1 MGNIYGPGDLNF
13 NRVIPGTIRSILENK
28 PPVLRSDGTPIR
40 EYFFVEDAVDAY
52 LTMAE
57 SSGNMTQFGEAFNF
71 SSGEK
76 YSVLEVIRKILAV
89 MESDLEPTILDSAKN
104 EIHAQYLSIQKA
116 KRFLKWRPRYTLDMG
131 LVPTIQWYRSVFP

>member
-1 MGNIYGPGDLNF
+1 
-13 NRVIPGTIRSILENK
+13 
-28 PPVLRSDGTPIR
+28 VLRSDGTPIR